1 MALYKDPLDA
11 VFAAIQAQNG
21 VALVRDEYTLST
33 PTVYEDDPTGVLNT
47 QIVVTAATPRSPYEG
62 SVAVQYTRLN
72 LADLAHLL
80 PQPIRANGITTIA
93 NVITAL
99 NTNHGMNFQASD
111 LVQGPV
117 TGLVDG
123 AGDITLTA
131 EANSYGWIG
140 EVTLS
145 FVKGSIDIATATTVK
160 NLPGLMYPA
169 RDESKP
175 YGELYSYWRDFTPQT
190 TALDAITLETTDF
203 TTLAAALTAVT
214 GNAWSAN
221 VAGRYSL
228 LGATIAAVGLT
239 ADNPLTNP
247 DYLKA
252 VVVTLGEG
260 SLGYSGQLILHYG
273 TRTDV

>member
-21 VALVRDEYTLST
+21 VALVRDEYTLSA

-99 NTNHGMNFQASD
+99 NTNHGMNFKTSD
-111 LVQGPV
+111 LVQGAV

-145 FVKGSIDIATATTVK
+145 FVKGSIDIAAATTVK

-190 TALDAITLETTDF
+190 AALDTITLETTDF
-203 TTLAAALTAVT
+203 TTLAAALTSVT
-214 GNAWSAN
+214 GNAWSPS

-228 LGATIAAVGLT
+228 LGATIASVGLT

>member
-80 PQPIRANGITTIA
+80 PQPIRANGIATIA

-190 TALDAITLETTDF
+190 TALDTITLETTDF
-203 TTLAAALTAVT
+203 TALASALTAVT
-214 GNAWSAN
+214 GNAWSPN